1 MPEFKEGPK
10 SGRDWGRFTLEG
22 KAMTF
27 LNTPEMMS
35 AIFPNGAKTNPA
47 DVLRKIPELMK
58 GAEMSSTS
66 LEERNAFLK
75 VFAGIVPKD
84 GSLQDRANLRRMIQK
99 WDPSYILAERDR
111 QNLLNILSGSE

>member
-47 DVLRKIPELMK
+47 DVLTLNN
-58 GAEMSSTS
+58 EMHHPI
-66 LEERNAFLK
+66 FVQYYK
-75 VFAGIVPKD
+75 
-84 GSLQDRANLRRMIQK
+84 RR
-99 WDPSYILAERDR
+99 R
-111 QNLLNILSGSE
+111 